1 MYHYSQQMRQNTGN
15 LRARVRLLAVL
26 LVLVIIVCIALGVMY
41 GRAASF
47 RTTTRTQLVS
57 RIRSCCAD
65 TRSLAQKLSS
75 SVQSN
80 TASSLA
86 GIRSGIYAM
95 DQLNNVAVQLYGEE
109 GRIVPEVALRG
120 LYEDI
125 DSYFSIL
132 QTNTVSVLEI
142 RELLYTHLTAL
153 QGILEEVK

>member
-1 MYHYSQQMRQNTGN
+1 
-15 LRARVRLLAVL
+15 
-26 LVLVIIVCIALGVMY
+26 MY

-47 RTTTRTQLVS
+47 QTTTRTQLVS

-65 TRSLAQKLSS
+65 TRSMAQKLSS

-95 DQLNNVAVQLYGEE
+95 DQLNNIAVLYGET

-153 QGILEEVK
+153 QGILEEIK

>member
-26 LVLVIIVCIALGVMY
+26 LVLVIIACIAFG
-41 GRAASF
+41 
-47 RTTTRTQLVS
+47 TTTRTQLVS
-57 RIRSCCAD
+57 RIRSGCAD
-65 TRSLAQKLSS
+65 ARSLAQKLSS

-86 GIRSGIYAM
+86 GIRSGIYSM
-95 DQLNNVAVQLYGEE
+95 DQLNNVAVQLYGEA

>member
-26 LVLVIIVCIALGVMY
+26 LVLVIVACIAFGVMY
-41 GRAASF
+41 GRAAF
-47 RTTTRTQLVS
+47 FQTTTRTQLVS

-80 TASSLA
+80 TASSL
-86 GIRSGIYAM
+86 
-95 DQLNNVAVQLYGEE
+95 
-109 GRIVPEVALRG
+109 LRG

-153 QGILEEVK
+153 QGILEEIK

>member
-26 LVLVIIVCIALGVMY
+26 LVLVIVACIAFGVMY

-47 RTTTRTQLVS
+47 QTTTRTQLVS

-95 DQLNNVAVQLYGEE
+95 DQLNNVAVQYFTDQYGLSAGNPRIAVHPFDSTPGNS
-109 GRIVPEVALRG
+109 GRDQI
-120 LYEDI
+120 EDKQ
-125 DSYFSIL
+125 S
-132 QTNTVSVLEI
+132 
-142 RELLYTHLTAL
+142 
-153 QGILEEVK
+153 

>member
-26 LVLVIIVCIALGVMY
+26 LVLVIIACIAFGVMY

-57 RIRSCCAD
+57 RIRSCAD

-95 DQLNNVAVQLYGEE
+95 DQLNNVAVQLYGEA

-132 QTNTVSVLEI
+132 QTNTVPVLEI